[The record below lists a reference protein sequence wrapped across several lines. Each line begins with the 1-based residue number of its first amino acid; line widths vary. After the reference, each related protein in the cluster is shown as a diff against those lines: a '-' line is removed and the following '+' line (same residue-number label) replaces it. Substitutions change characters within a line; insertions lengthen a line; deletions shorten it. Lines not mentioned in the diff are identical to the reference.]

1 MRDIPTSSSDSTR
14 FFRRMCGAR
23 AAGGGR
29 GGDGGGPR
37 KEPRTGPR
45 KKPRNN
51 AGGAHKAAAQ
61 PQGNQER
68 GTAYTYVAQIKKRFE
83 HEPQIYREF
92 LSILQQYKD
101 NHLDIT
107 SVKAKVASLFH
118 RHTDL
123 LHKFSI
129 FLPEQ
134 ESMDGEG
141 AGDDADGGVLREI
154 GVACTANRQKRA
166 KALKEG
172 KGVAASGKKRRRSD
186 GDGSGEGR

>member
-1 MRDIPTSSSDSTR
+1 M
-14 FFRRMCGAR
+14 AL
-23 AAGGGR
+23 A
-29 GGDGGGPR
+29 
-37 KEPRTGPR
+37 
-45 KKPRNN
+45 
-51 AGGAHKAAAQ
+51 
-61 PQGNQER
+61 
-68 GTAYTYVAQIKKRFE
+68 
-83 HEPQIYREF
+83 

-141 AGDDADGGVLREI
+141 AGDDADGG
-154 GVACTANRQKRA
+154 GGTKRY
-166 KALKEG
+166 ALN
-172 KGVAASGKKRRRSD
+172 ASHMH
-186 GDGSGEGR
+186 